1 MNKPLF
7 GLLLGGILGI
17 FDGLSALFSAPET
30 APGIVGIVIGS
41 TIKGLIAGVLI
52 GYFARKVNSL
62 LLGILFGLLVGAFLA
77 FWVAFLQGKYYLEI
91 MLPGSLVG
99 VIVGYATQKHSEAR
113 KSVAAALLLPL
124 LLVLAPA
131 VQAGEPAAGLDA
143 KAAFDVLK
151 SLAGTWE
158 GTAGGGDHQIPFKSI
173 FRVTAAGSVVEE
185 TMFAGTDHEMIN
197 MYHVNGDELRITH
210 YCAAGNQPEMTL
222 DRSASKPDELVFTFA
237 GGTGFDPAK
246 DMHIHGGRITLKGD
260 AMDVAWSA
268 WAGGK
273 DAGTNRGT
281 LKRAGGKAEK

>member
-1 MNKPLF
+1 MNKPVL

-17 FDGLSALFSAPET
+17 FDGLSALLSAPET
-30 APGIVGIVIGS
+30 APDILGIVIGS

-62 LLGILFGLLVGAFLA
+62 PLGILFGLLVGAFLA
-77 FWVAFLQGKYYLEI
+77 FWVAFLQGQYYLEI

-99 VIVGYATQKHSEAR
+99 VIVGYATQKHAEAR
-113 KSVAAALLLPL
+113 KSVAAALILPL
-124 LLVLAPA
+124 LLLASTA
-131 VQAGEPAAGLDA
+131 QAGEPAGGLDA

-151 SLAGTWE
+151 GLAGTWE
-158 GTAGGGDHQIPFKSI
+158 GTAEGQSPIPFKTI

-185 TMFAGTDHEMIN
+185 TLFAGTDHEMIN
-197 MYHVNGDELRITH
+197 MYRVNGDELRVTH

-222 DRSASKPDELVFTFA
+222 DRSASRPDDLVFAFA
-237 GGTGFDPAK
+237 GGTGFDHSK

-260 AMDVAWSA
+260 AMDIAWAA

-273 DAGTNRGT
+273 EAGVNRGT
-281 LKRAGGKAEK
+281 LKRAGGAAGR